1 MKEAMKPA
9 NSRKIVHRFNKR
21 LQPIGNEVGIR
32 SDVLGLLGSNYTKFP
47 ICEKDWRKEMFY
59 FEEDSGGIIKRTVLK
74 MLGRA
79 WNKTRNR
86 PPTENYCESEML
98 YTHTSGSKSLARL
111 GEEEPERQGNPVG
124 RRELFVLTHK
134 RLNGSYLHDAA
145 KVIGERIAEIE
156 QHDES
161 SRLLSQNDSLAQALG
176 EEHPGR
182 VHGMGI
188 GLTFS
193 QVFGTNSHQLSNETQ
208 REETQSVLFEL
219 QAELAAERTKR

>member
-59 FEEDSGGIIKRTVLK
+59 FEEDSGGIIKR
-74 MLGRA
+74 
-79 WNKTRNR
+79 R
-86 PPTENYCESEML
+86 PPKITANRRWYLDYRNSEK
-98 YTHTSGSKSLARL
+98 TK
-111 GEEEPERQGNPVG
+111 PERQGNPVG